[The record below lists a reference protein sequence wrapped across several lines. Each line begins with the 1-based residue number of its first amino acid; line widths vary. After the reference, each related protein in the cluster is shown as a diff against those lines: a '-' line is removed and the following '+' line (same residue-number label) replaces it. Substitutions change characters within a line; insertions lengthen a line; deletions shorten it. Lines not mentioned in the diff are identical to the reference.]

1 MTVTKW
7 QIDANPTKLSRDVLV
22 EANSTNILKNKASPG
37 IEQND
42 VDIFVKANSNTD
54 DKLRKNCQKISTP
67 FPSWMDPPPIIGTVI
82 LSTVVILFFALIIL
96 LITEF
101 LIEKN
106 KNKINKHQNVSRV
119 VPIIPTPYGV
129 KSDSPPK
136 YEEVVDPPPPQHKSS
151 FPVLFDHF
159 SSCCA

>member
-1 MTVTKW
+1 
-7 QIDANPTKLSRDVLV
+7 
-22 EANSTNILKNKASPG
+22 
-37 IEQND
+37 
-42 VDIFVKANSNTD
+42 
-54 DKLRKNCQKISTP
+54 
-67 FPSWMDPPPIIGTVI
+67 MDPPPIIGTVI

-106 KNKINKHQNVSRV
+106 KNKINKHQNTVSRV

-136 YEEVVDPPPPQHKSS
+136 YEEVVDPPPP
-151 FPVLFDHF
+151 
-159 SSCCA
+159 